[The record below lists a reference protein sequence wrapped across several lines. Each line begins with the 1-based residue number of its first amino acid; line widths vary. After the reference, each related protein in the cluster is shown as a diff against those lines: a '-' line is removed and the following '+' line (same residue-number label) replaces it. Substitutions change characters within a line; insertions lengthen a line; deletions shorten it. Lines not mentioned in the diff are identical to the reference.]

1 MATHIY
7 NLFFFIAILFMA
19 SILIQ
24 GEAQPMMHCKGKEP
38 CPDLLACAK
47 RCYALTFAHGGSCVQ
62 DQCCC
67 IP

>member
-1 MATHIY
+1 M
-7 NLFFFIAILFMA
+7 
-19 SILIQ
+19 ILIA

-38 CPDLLACAK
+38 CPDLLACIK
-47 RCYALTFAHGGSCVQ
+47 RCTDLTYAHGGSCVQ